1 MLHDIRYALRT
12 LIANRGFTLVAI
24 ITLAFGIGANTAIFS
39 VVNAVL
45 LEPLPYLNAE
55 RLVAIWETR
64 PNVRFDRMPTSGPDF
79 EDWVS
84 QTKSFETLAGFEP
97 TTLTLTGMG
106 EPETLSG
113 AALSPNTF
121 DLIGVTALH
130 GRTFRSGDERAT
142 EGRPVILSHALW
154 QTRFNSDPNVIGTA
168 MTLDDTPY
176 TIIGVMPR
184 GLDFPPSLAMAGRD
198 LNFNARLWTVLDL
211 APRREKRGNKS
222 IFVFGR
228 LRKGTSVAAAQQ
240 EMDAVARRLSTEY
253 PSANVGMG
261 ILVNSLLES
270 VVRNARLSLLVLLAA
285 VGLLLVIACANVANL
300 VLARATTRRREL
312 AIRAAMGASSGR
324 LVRLLLTES
333 IVLSVA
339 GGLAGLLLASW
350 SIDFLVAMA
359 SEQIPRLRTLQFNGA
374 VFLFALATAAG
385 AGVLFGLAPAL
396 QGRRTDL
403 NQTLKEAGDR
413 GSAKKGIGSVF
424 IVAEVAL
431 AAVLLVGAGLLI
443 QTFLRLE
450 SMNLGFN
457 PRDLV
462 ALQLTLSSSKYPEVR
477 RTAFYEQALER
488 IRANGSIVSTAVSDA
503 IPLGDSLTGTGFSIE
518 GREPDVTGRLNPVT
532 RINVSA
538 SYLQTM
544 EIQILRGRDFSS
556 ADRAG
561 STPVAIINEDLAR
574 RYFPGE
580 DPIGRRL
587 KFGRP
592 NVESPWFTVVG
603 ISRDV
608 RGFTLQQEIH
618 PEIYV
623 PYSYAPPAEAYIMIR
638 SKGEIEST
646 TQLLRSV
653 IGEIDPNQ
661 PVEIR
666 TMDAIFA
673 RSLAQPRLRMLLL
686 TGFAALAL
694 IMAAVGIYGVMSYF
708 VNERIREIGVR
719 MALGARKEMV
729 LGMVLRRGLVLT
741 IAGTGIG
748 LICAG
753 VLSRFLSSLLFEVT
767 GSDAAT
773 YITVALALGVLSLL
787 AIYLPARRAT
797 RVDPMIA
804 LRQG

>member
-403 NQTLKEAGDR
+403 NQTLKDAGDR